1 MEMKMLIYLPYRQ
14 MEHIF
19 SICERGALT
28 KNKEQ
33 ILTIPVHKKVSKI
46 WVLNQLQRTQMTTKS
61 RTRSHNSVKD
71 GHMAE

>member
-1 MEMKMLIYLPYRQ
+1 MEVKMLIYLPYRQ

-28 KNKEQ
+28 KNK
-33 ILTIPVHKKVSKI
+33 VRKKVSKI